1 MNQYFKTVEGAEL
14 LKRADD
20 LLKTNT
26 LPSIAALDR
35 RLSLGYSMAA
45 KILEELQGRGI
56 VSAVQA
62 DGARRYIGEGAEGR
76 KAFEALAAEINAGI
90 EPAAHWWRRLP
101 VSKRR
106 AYLPGINE
114 AAQWADVTESDRARA
129 RSIFWRNKD
138 KYLALSREFAGDCA
152 GGER

>member
-1 MNQYFKTVEGAEL
+1 MEQYFQTVEGAEL

-45 KILEELQGRGI
+45 KILEELQSRGI

-76 KAFEALAAEINAGI
+76 KAFEALAAELNAGI
-90 EPAAHWWRRLP
+90 EPAAHWWRRLAA
-101 VSKRR
+101 SKRS
-106 AYLPGINE
+106 AYLPGISE
-114 AAQWADVTESDRARA
+114 GAQWADLSESDKARA
-129 RSIFWRNKD
+129 RSIYWRNKD
-138 KYLALSREFAGDCA
+138 KYLALSREFVGAA
-152 GGER
+152 A